1 MALNEMALGVSP
13 VGVGAGVVFFLQ
25 CRLWRVM
32 CPHSLKRSELGKAE
46 PCPCW
51 MHQGFIK
58 TFPGLRSTHTGVLS
72 PLSPFL
78 QHWAVLTARCRRWQ
92 NLKSLCVHITKI
104 PTGKGEG
111 IFRVCTQSILEMNF
125 YLFGLLCCLR
135 PLECA
140 GPELDEQRL
149 CGLQNSWEH
158 FSGKYTL
165 ATGAWNTARLSLCL
179 SPQWTSFLGS

>member
-13 VGVGAGVVFFLQ
+13 VGVGAGGRFLSAVQ
-25 CRLWRVM
+25 AVTCDVSTFPEKEWT
-32 CPHSLKRSELGKAE
+32 GKAE
-46 PCPCW
+46 PRPRW
-51 MHQGFIK
+51 MNRGFIK
-58 TFPGLRSTHTGVLS
+58 TFPSPRSIHTGVLS

-78 QHWAVLTARCRRWQ
+78 QHWVPLTAGCRRWQ
-92 NLKSLCVHITKI
+92 NLKSLCVHITKMA
-104 PTGKGEG
+104 TGKGEG
-111 IFRVCTQSILEMNF
+111 TFRVCTQSILEINF
-125 YLFGLLCCLR
+125 YLFGLLWCLR

-140 GPELDEQRL
+140 GPELNELRL

-158 FSGKYTL
+158 FSGKYFL